1 MSLVADCFNVLLI
14 DDTGK
19 IFASTTLQSAD
30 IDIKVDSKEIRA
42 GRGDALISVLHSG
55 RQVDIKLAEA
65 TFKYDWIAK
74 QLGTTI
80 GAAGATT
87 AWAMPKFYTAATTT
101 GVTITLDPKPISNT
115 LTVSAIEI
123 YTSAGVLV
131 PAANYSMV
139 ASTGVVTFTSG
150 VVASDIVEVR
160 GYKYTTAA
168 TATTVTI
175 DNVSFA
181 DGVICVLETL
191 EIDEDETNLAKIQY
205 IFDEVLPSGNLNI
218 STKKERDAS
227 ITNVELKAIKPRT
240 SDTIG
245 RVIRIPV

>member
-1 MSLVADCFNVLLI
+1 MSLVADVFQVLLI
-14 DDTGK
+14 DDTGT

-42 GRGDALISVLHSG
+42 GRGDALIAVLHSG

-74 QLGTTI
+74 QLGKTVS
-80 GAAGATT
+80 AAGTAT
-87 AWAMPKFYTAATTT
+87 AWAMPTFYTAVTTT
-101 GVTITLDPKPISNT
+101 GVTITISPKP
-115 LTVSAIEI
+115 LASASGIEI
-123 YTSAGVLV
+123 YKADGTLV
-131 PAANYSMV
+131 APANYSVV
-139 ASTGVVTFTSG
+139 AATGVITFTTGVVAG
-150 VVASDIVEVR
+150 DVVEVR
-160 GYKYTTAA
+160 GYKYTTVA
-168 TATTVTI
+168 TATSVVI

-191 EIDEDETNLAKIQY
+191 EISEDETQLAKIQY
-205 IFDEVLPSGNLNI
+205 IFDEVLPSGNFTV

-227 ITNVELKAIKPRT
+227 ISNFELKAIKPLT

-245 RVIRIPV
+245 RIIRIPV

>member
-1 MSLVADCFNVLLI
+1 MSLVADCFSVLLI

-80 GAAGATT
+80 GTAAAAV
-87 AWAMPKFYTAATTT
+87 AWVMPKFYTAATTT
-101 GVTITLDPKPISNT
+101 GVTITLDPKPIATS
-115 LTVSAIEI
+115 SGIEI
-123 YTSAGVLV
+123 YTSAGVLI
-131 PAANYSMV
+131 PAANYSVV
-139 ASTGVVTFTSG
+139 AGTGVTTFTSG
-150 VVASDIVEVR
+150 VTAGDIVEVR

-191 EIDEDETNLAKIQY
+191 EIDEDETNLAKVQY
-205 IFDEVLPSGNLNI
+205 IFDEVLPSGSLTI

-227 ITNVELKAIKPRT
+227 ITNIELKAIKPRT